1 MLLVGYYNDKLLLRV
16 RWGSHTIWF
25 SFNKVTCCCV
35 ENIPQGSNKRSSQTR
50 EEDAALIYARDDSS
64 LDQSSSSRSGEG
76 GQILKVIINFMYML
90 LLLGILKEDI
100 QSKQC

>member
-1 MLLVGYYNDKLLLRV
+1 M
-16 RWGSHTIWF
+16 
-25 SFNKVTCCCV
+25 
-35 ENIPQGSNKRSSQTR
+35 ENIPQGSNKRSGQTK

-76 GQILKVIINFMYML
+76 GQILKGIIDFTYM